1 MRVVVADASPL
12 RYRVLIDAIEILP
25 RLFERVFVPDI
36 VHGEL
41 RYANAPATVRG
52 WADAL
57 PPWLTLAS
65 APPVEDADLRG
76 VDAGERAV
84 IALAMSMRPDF
95 VLIDDR
101 AGVAVA
107 RARGLEVTGTLG
119 LLDRAAQA
127 GMLDLGAAL
136 TALKSTNF
144 HAQQRLFDILLARD
158 RERRST

>member
-1 MRVVVADASPL
+1 
-12 RYRVLIDAIEILP
+12 
-25 RLFERVFVPDI
+25 
-36 VHGEL
+36 
-41 RYANAPATVRG
+41 
-52 WADAL
+52 L